1 MRQYCVYLLTNFTNS
16 VIYTGMT
23 GDLITRVRQH
33 RERWAQGFTK
43 RYAVWKMVYFEQ
55 YADPLSAIAREK
67 QMKAGPRRRKV
78 DLIEAENPTWR
89 DLYQDLT
96 DERDEVSR
104 IASSLRSSQ

>member
-67 QMKAGPRRRKV
+67 QIKAWRREKKV
-78 DLIEAENPTWR
+78 RLIDSANPAWEDLSADWYN
-89 DLYQDLT
+89 
-96 DERDEVSR
+96 
-104 IASSLRSSQ
+104 